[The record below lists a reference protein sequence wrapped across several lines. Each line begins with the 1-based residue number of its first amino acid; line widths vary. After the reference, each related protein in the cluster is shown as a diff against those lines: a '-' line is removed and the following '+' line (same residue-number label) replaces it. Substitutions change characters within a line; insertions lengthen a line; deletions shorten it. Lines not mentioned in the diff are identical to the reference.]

1 MRQKLLPL
9 QNPYLVIF
17 STKQFFIRVLCA
29 ERYIVEF
36 MKQVKYTVDKFL
48 TEMIQ
53 IAENI
58 YDRYT
63 HLKQRNSTEGEMRIR
78 G

>member
-1 MRQKLLPL
+1 MPL

-17 STKQFFIRVLCA
+17 STKQFFIRVLCV
-29 ERYIVEF
+29 EKYIVEF
-36 MKQVKYTVDKFL
+36 IKQVKYTDDKFL
-48 TEMIQ
+48 TEMVQ

-63 HLKQRNSTEGEMRIR
+63 HLKQRNSAEGEMRIR